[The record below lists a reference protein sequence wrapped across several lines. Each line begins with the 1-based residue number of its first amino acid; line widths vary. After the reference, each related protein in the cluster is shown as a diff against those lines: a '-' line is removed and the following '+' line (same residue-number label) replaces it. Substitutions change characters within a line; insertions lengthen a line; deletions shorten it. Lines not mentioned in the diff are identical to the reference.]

1 LFLCYHL
8 YKNRW
13 NERTV
18 YDLQVCADGWTML
31 TTGPRRRRT
40 EEAGSRE
47 DGDQDGVLVSLYHAK
62 SGQALS
68 FHAQG
73 GCFRANLQQALLV
86 WRDADR
92 STEEPVWAVTAV
104 DLADIRAYWSARADS
119 GAPAA
124 PPADVS
130 NKAWWQPVNL
140 QDPGALAS
148 QWSLQLQ
155 SAELVEAAGSATA
168 RDRVG
173 AAALDVTSNP
183 AAPALRVVSRAAG
196 ALLYVSLKSLS
207 QALTSHSQPTEASV
221 AHSTEVA
228 GLGADSFRCLAPAPP
243 LHVWSVGKLM
253 YILTKGGLL
262 HQCNVGAAV
271 PQYVGAAPLPLPQ
284 APPS

>member
-1 LFLCYHL
+1 
-8 YKNRW
+8 
-13 NERTV
+13 V

-40 EEAGSRE
+40 EEAGRR
-47 DGDQDGVLVSLYHAK
+47 GVGNQDGVLVSLYHAK

-119 GAPAA
+119 GAPPA

-130 NKAWWQPVNL
+130 NKAWREPVGL
-140 QDPGALAS
+140 KEPGALAS

-155 SAELVEAAGSATA
+155 SAEVAEEAGRAAV

-173 AAALDVTSNP
+173 AAVLDVTSNP

-196 ALLYVSLKSLS
+196 ALLVVSLKALS

-221 AHSTEVA
+221 AHSTEVS
-228 GLGADSFRCLAPAPP
+228 GPLADSFRCLAPAPP
-243 LHVWSVGKLM
+243 LHVWSLGKLM
-253 YILTKGGLL
+253 YVLTKNGLL

-271 PQYVGAAPLPLPQ
+271 PQYVGAAPLPLSQLPV
-284 APPS
+284 A